1 MGSSGSSSSLE
12 NRIKRHLRFPDQK
25 KRHWHIDYLL
35 ESKGAD
41 IIKFYLIPNKT
52 RLECALANELIN
64 LSGNYIKNFG
74 CSDCNC
80 ESHLI
85 YFKDISKHFP

>member
-1 MGSSGSSSSLE
+1 MGNLGASSLE
-12 NRIKRHLRFPDQK
+12 NRVKRHLQFPNQK

-35 ESKGAD
+35 ERRGAK
-41 IIKFYLIPNKT
+41 IIKLYLILNKK
-52 RLECALANELIN
+52 RLECVLAKELIS
-64 LSGNYIKNFG
+64 LSGVYVKDFG

-85 YFKDISKHFP
+85 YFKDISKHFK